1 MWIEFKSFYGFLPPP
16 NQLVY
21 LAYIYCAMSL
31 GEGGYSDI
39 WSILACIANVLLR
52 GWLFSHDP

>member
-1 MWIEFKSFYGFLPPP
+1 MASSLPP

-31 GEGGYSDI
+31 GEEGYSHI
-39 WSILACIANVLLR
+39 WSILACIANVLLQ
-52 GWLFSHDP
+52 G